1 MKKIPKLSD
10 FISHPLSISE
20 SGISWHNES
29 IKKDLINNATAEEF
43 YQKFGNDFQNSLKIM
58 IDENIPL
65 DTLIEEYSNKVSS
78 ISAIDIQYEA
88 NQMANENVQQTDLV
102 KWRINKFWKPNVKN
116 ISEAIIKQAETNY
129 HKEKIKYDEYIKYYS
144 SLTDDEKRD
153 YDKFND
159 NGLI

>member
-1 MKKIPKLSD
+1 MKKEPKLSD

-43 YQKFGNDFQNSLKIM
+43 YQKFGYDFQNSLKIM